1 MGVRNKWALW
11 MVFFAAWACGSG
23 HQIEDE
29 GPWKLTPSQIEWFQ
43 KFHGNPAERAAEG
56 VPKLL
61 LGENLPPPRQNKAN
75 DLSWLEG
82 IYLPSTNSSVVSP
95 ACARDVEAILKP
107 LENVALMGAITQK
120 WHFWPILLPD
130 SWGKVP
136 DGLIYGNYLLW
147 GMMEECT
154 GLDVNEDIGW
164 PFNYNVSFKGRYCLV
179 START
184 IPDGS
189 RESASASALR
199 MGAARVG
206 VAMTYPAVPPLFQY
220 GTCIP
225 DSCTKEDMEASLNER
240 LSVAGKEV
248 RYLDCKTEDEVVEF
262 DAGDIAYIVVLSILG
277 ALLVAGA
284 LAEFIMSQTDT
295 QHLRKG
301 PLKYLLVFSAYTNFN
316 KIFHIS
322 TKENPSVISCLHGI
336 RVLSMTWVVWG
347 HGYMFLVGVTKNI
360 IGAKLLVDEVIEQII
375 GNATFSVDSFFFMS
389 GLLVAYGV
397 LREHER
403 SGRVNW
409 IMFYVHRFIR
419 LAPPIALTA
428 GAMATIAKFALVGP
442 HGPSIERSI
451 VDNCKSYWWADTLFV
466 GNLLEQGKMC
476 LPQCWYTGVDTQ
488 IYIILPFIFIPL
500 LWKPKIGIPWMAI
513 MTLVSFVIP
522 TVIFAVYNVAPALFF
537 AKPEEQPTEFV
548 DTYGK
553 PWCRANAYLI
563 GCWAGYLLYKVSGK
577 KIKLTWWQA
586 LLGWVLAA
594 LIGCLVIFGV
604 ANYNTTD
611 DPDLMPPEVSIIYG
625 GFSRGAWALALL
637 WVVFACHTG
646 YGGPINTFLSHPS
659 WQPLSRLTYSMYLT
673 TIPVQ
678 LIYSGAVFMPVYL
691 DHLNK
696 IVETCGY
703 LFIGGLLA
711 VLLSLMTE
719 GPVLGLEKLLIRR
732 PGRGVEQQKTE

>member
-1 MGVRNKWALW
+1 MGGRKEWTLW
-11 MVFFAAWACGSG
+11 VVFFAAWACARG
-23 HQIEDE
+23 HQVENE
-29 GPWKLTPSQIEWFQ
+29 NLWNPTMEQVEWLQ

-61 LGENLPPPRQNKAN
+61 LGEHLPPRQSNKKR

-82 IYLPSTNSSVVSP
+82 IYLPSTNASLVSP
-95 ACARDVEAILKP
+95 ECASDVQNILRV
-107 LENVALMGAITQK
+107 LESDALIGVIMQK
-120 WHFWPILLPD
+120 GRFWPILLPD

-154 GLDVNEDIGW
+154 GLNVDEALGFPW
-164 PFNYNVSFKGRYCLV
+164 NYNVTFQGRYCLV

-184 IPDGS
+184 KAN
-189 RESASASALR
+189 ESEFESNSDLRLAS
-199 MGAARVG
+199 ARVG
-206 VAMTYPAVPPLFQY
+206 VALTYPATPPLFQY

-225 DSCTKEDMEASLNER
+225 SSCTKEDMEASLMER

-248 RYLDCKTEDEVVEF
+248 SYLDCKAEDDVTAF
-262 DAGDIAYIVVLSILG
+262 NAGDIVYIVVISILG
-277 ALLVAGA
+277 FLLLAGA
-284 LAEFIMSQTDT
+284 LAEFIMSQTDS

-301 PLKYLLVFSAYTNFN
+301 PLKYLLVFSAYSNFN
-316 KIFHIS
+316 KIFYIN
-322 TKENPSVISCLHGI
+322 TKENPAVISCLHGL

-347 HGYMFLVGVTKNI
+347 HGYMFLLGVTKNVV
-360 IGAKLLVDEVIEQII
+360 GATVLVDEVIEQII

-397 LREHER
+397 MREHKR
-403 SGRVNW
+403 AGRVNW
-409 IMFYVHRFIR
+409 IMYYVHRFIR

-428 GAMATIAKFALVGP
+428 GAMATVARFALVGP
-442 HGPSIERSI
+442 YGPHVERGI
-451 VDNCKSYWWADTLFV
+451 VESCKNYWWADTLFV
-466 GNLLEQGKMC
+466 GNLLEQGHMC

-488 IYIILPFIFIPL
+488 IYVILPLIFIPL
-500 LWKPKIGIPWMAI
+500 LWRPKIGLPWMGI
-513 MTLVSFVIP
+513 MTVVSFVIP
-522 TVIFAVYNVAPALFF
+522 TVIFAVYNAVPALFF
-537 AKPEEQPTEFV
+537 ARPEVPMTEFV
-548 DTYGK
+548 DTYQK
-553 PWCRANAYLI
+553 PWCRANAYLV
-563 GCWAGYLLYKVSGK
+563 GCWAGLLIFKVSGK
-577 KIKLTWWQA
+577 KVNMTWWQA
-586 LLGWVLAA
+586 LLGWLLAA
-594 LIGCLVIFGV
+594 LVACLVIFGV

-611 DPDLMPPEVSIIYG
+611 HPDLMPPAVSVIYG

-659 WQPLSRLTYSMYLT
+659 WQPLSRLTYTMFLT

-678 LIYSGAVFMPVYL
+678 FVYSGAVFLPLYL

-711 VLLSLMTE
+711 ILLSLMTE

-732 PGRGVEQQKTE
+732 PGRGEEPKKAE